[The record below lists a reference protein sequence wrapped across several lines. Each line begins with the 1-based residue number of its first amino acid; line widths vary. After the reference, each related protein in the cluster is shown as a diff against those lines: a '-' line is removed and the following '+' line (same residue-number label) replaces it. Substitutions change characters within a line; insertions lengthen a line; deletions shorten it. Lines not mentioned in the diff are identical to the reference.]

1 MNSEPIALRLAS
13 GSVTPASRFR
23 KRSSASTATSGMPN
37 SSRKAEMTCSPSF
50 LRMSP
55 WSTNT
60 QVSWAPIA
68 RCTSTAATLESTPPD
83 RPQITLP
90 VPTCE
95 RMRAICSSTIEAAL
109 QAMSQPQMSRRNVVR
124 IVCP

>member
-1 MNSEPIALRLAS
+1 
-13 GSVTPASRFR
+13 
-23 KRSSASTATSGMPN
+23 
-37 SSRKAEMTCSPSF
+37 MTCSPSF

-60 QVSWAPIA
+60 QVSWSPIA
-68 RCTSTAATLESTPPD
+68 RWTSTAATLESTPPD

-90 VPTCE
+90 LPTCA
-95 RMRAICSSTIEAAL
+95 RMRAICSSTIDAAL